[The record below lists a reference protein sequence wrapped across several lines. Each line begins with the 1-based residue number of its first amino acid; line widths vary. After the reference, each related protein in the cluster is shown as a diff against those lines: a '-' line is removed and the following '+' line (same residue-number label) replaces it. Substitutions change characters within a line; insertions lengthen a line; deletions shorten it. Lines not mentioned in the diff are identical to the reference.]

1 MVGIHQTL
9 KEVRDLYA
17 EALKLQEAVLSS
29 HRELKG
35 CVAQVEAWHES
46 MGRLAA
52 QIEALTTR
60 LKNLGGL
67 FLVLVFMLCLL
78 AGFLGGLL
86 ALLVFQGAGG

>member
-1 MVGIHQTL
+1 MAGIHQTL
-9 KEVRDLYA
+9 KEARDLYA
-17 EALKLQEAVLSS
+17 EALKLQETVLAS

-35 CVAQVEAWHES
+35 CVAQVETWHES

-52 QIEALTTR
+52 QVETLTVR

-78 AGFLGGLL
+78 AGLLGGLL